1 MKIPSSS
8 SILLATL
15 AVSSSAGSLG
25 ALAAPTGESQHGG
38 MTPSSSFHTAHTR
51 HMSLNS
57 ARAVPPDELEQRAEL
72 MARGPLLAGLLG
84 PLGLAGPVC
93 GLLRKLP
100 LPPIT
105 DALCGKEGTAGAA
118 SVEDYDDG
126 SYDAESDDRL
136 DELRAAVASVSNMMS
151 AAGIPSMP
159 SQLPSPP
166 VQPPVPSQ
174 LPPVPVSPSNL
185 PPAPVNPSNLPVT
198 PPAPPVSPSSLPVKP
213 PVNPSDAPV
222 QPPVPIPV
230 AAASDGSASD
240 QPPSKRAREA
250 DEHLDAPGKADDEG
264 NSRAPPNTPVPSHS
278 VPMHHP
284 AESVAPS
291 KPAKAPVGSA
301 TAEHGKGAHTK
312 SSDGSSAR
320 PEETA
325 APDAQ

>member
-1 MKIPSSS
+1 MLRRIY
-8 SILLATL
+8 LLTN
-15 AVSSSAGSLG
+15 
-25 ALAAPTGESQHGG
+25 AL
-38 MTPSSSFHTAHTR
+38 TA
-51 HMSLNS
+51 
-57 ARAVPPDELEQRAEL
+57 
-72 MARGPLLAGLLG
+72 LLAGLLG

-93 GLLRKLP
+93 GILRKLP
-100 LPPIT
+100 LTPLS

-136 DELRAAVASVSNMMS
+136 AELRAAVASVSSFMS
-151 AAGIPSMP
+151 AAGVPSMP

-166 VQPPVPSQ
+166 VQPPAPSQ

-185 PPAPVNPSNLPVT
+185 PPAPVNPSSLPVT
-198 PPAPPVSPSSLPVKP
+198 PPAP

-240 QPPSKRAREA
+240 QPPSKRARAA
-250 DEHLDAPGKADDEG
+250 DEHLGAPGKADDEA

-284 AESVAPS
+284 AESIAPS
-291 KPAKAPVGSA
+291 KPAKAPVKSA

-312 SSDGSSAR
+312 SSDDSSAR

-325 APDAQ
+325 PDAQ